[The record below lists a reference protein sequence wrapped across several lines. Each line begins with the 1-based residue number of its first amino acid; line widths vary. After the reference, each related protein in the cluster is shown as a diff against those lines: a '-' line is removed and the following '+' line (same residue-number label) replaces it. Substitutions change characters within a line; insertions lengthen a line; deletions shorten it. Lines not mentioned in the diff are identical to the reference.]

1 MSLPPLPKNF
11 ARAVDLSGLGKT
23 AEVMASIPGI
33 VVNQENLIGEIL
45 PQSNTK
51 VVILVCWSPRSTQA
65 ISLLEVMGKF
75 EALDTSPDGEKSW
88 VLGTVNVDA
97 EPQVAQALQVQS
109 VPLAI
114 AVIQEQIVPLF
125 ESVPPEDQIRQVI
138 TKVISLAADRGV
150 GASPEGTAIPEVPME
165 PEEEAAMNAM
175 AQGDFVA
182 AKAAYEKWLARKPGD
197 NLAKLGLAQTELI
210 IRITGLDAK
219 DILAKAALA
228 PNDLSLAIQAA
239 DLEIANGD
247 NKSAFDRLIKL
258 VKILE
263 DPERKSAREHL
274 LQLFS
279 LVDPQD
285 PDLIKA
291 RQQLASALY

>member
-23 AEVMASIPGI
+23 AEVMETIPGI
-33 VVNQENLIGEIL
+33 VVNQENLISEIL
-45 PQSNTK
+45 PQSNSK

-75 EALDTSPDGEKSW
+75 EALDTNSDGDKTW

-125 ESVPPEDQIRQVI
+125 ESAPPEDQIRQVI

-150 GASPEGTAIPEVPME
+150 GAIPDGAAVPEVPME
-165 PEEEAAMNAM
+165 PEEEIAMNAM
-175 AQGDFVA
+175 AEGDFVA

-210 IRITGLDAK
+210 IRIAGFDVK

-228 PNDLSLAIQAA
+228 PDDLTLAILAA

-247 NKSAFDRLIKL
+247 NKSAFDRLIRM
-258 VKILE
+258 VKVLE
-263 DPERKSAREHL
+263 DPDRKKARGHL
-274 LQLFS
+274 IQLFL

-285 PDLIKA
+285 LDLIKA
-291 RQQLASALY
+291 RQQLASALF

>member
-23 AEVMASIPGI
+23 AEVMETIPGI
-33 VVNQENLIGEIL
+33 VVNQENLISEIL
-45 PQSNTK
+45 PQSNSK

-75 EALDTSPDGEKSW
+75 EALDTNSDGDKTW

-125 ESVPPEDQIRQVI
+125 ESAPPEDQIRQVI

-150 GASPEGTAIPEVPME
+150 GATPEGAAVPEVPME
-165 PEEEAAMNAM
+165 PEEEIAMNAL
-175 AQGDFVA
+175 AEGDFVA

-228 PNDLSLAIQAA
+228 PNDLTLAIQAA

-247 NKSAFDRLIKL
+247 NRSAFDRLIKL

-263 DPERKSAREHL
+263 DPDRKRAREHL
-274 LQLFS
+274 IQLFS

-285 PDLIKA
+285 PDLVKA
-291 RQQLASALY
+291 RQQLASALF

>member
-23 AEVMASIPGI
+23 AEVMETIAGI
-33 VVNQENLIGEIL
+33 VVNQENLISEIL
-45 PQSNTK
+45 PQSNSK

-75 EALDTSPDGEKSW
+75 EALDTNSDGDKTW

-125 ESVPPEDQIRQVI
+125 ESAPPEDQIRQVI

-150 GASPEGTAIPEVPME
+150 GSTTEGAPVPEVPME
-165 PEEEAAMNAM
+165 PEEEIAMNAM
-175 AQGDFVA
+175 AEGDFVA

-228 PNDLSLAIQAA
+228 PNDLTLAIQAA

-258 VKILE
+258 VKIVE
-263 DPERKSAREHL
+263 DPDRKKAREHL
-274 LQLFS
+274 IQLFS

-285 PDLIKA
+285 PDLVKA
-291 RQQLASALY
+291 RQQLASALF

>member
-1 MSLPPLPKNF
+1 MSLSPLPKNF
-11 ARAVDLSGLGKT
+11 ARAVDLSGLGKA
-23 AEVMASIPGI
+23 AEVMERIPGI
-33 VVNQENLIGEIL
+33 VVNQENLVREIL
-45 PQSNTK
+45 PQSLIK
-51 VVILVCWSPRSTQA
+51 VVILICWSPRSTQA

-75 EALDTSPDGEKSW
+75 EALDTNDDGEKTW

-125 ESVPPEDQIRQVI
+125 ESAPPEDQIRQVI

-150 GASPEGTAIPEVPME
+150 GAIPDGAAVPEVPME
-165 PEEEAAMNAM
+165 PEEEIAMNAM
-175 AQGDFVA
+175 AEGDFVA

-210 IRITGLDAK
+210 IRIAGFDAK

-228 PNDLSLAIQAA
+228 PDDLTLAILAA

-247 NKSAFDRLIKL
+247 NKSAFDRLIRM
-258 VKILE
+258 VKVLE
-263 DPERKSAREHL
+263 DPDRKKAREHL
-274 LQLFS
+274 IQLFL

-285 PDLIKA
+285 LDLIKA
-291 RQQLASALY
+291 RQQLASALF

>member
-23 AEVMASIPGI
+23 AEVMETIHGI
-33 VVNQENLIGEIL
+33 VVNQENLISEIL
-45 PQSNTK
+45 PQSNSK

-75 EALDTSPDGEKSW
+75 EALDTNSDGDKTW

-125 ESVPPEDQIRQVI
+125 ESAPPEDQIRQVI

-150 GASPEGTAIPEVPME
+150 GATPEGAAVPEVPME
-165 PEEEAAMNAM
+165 PEEEIAMNAL
-175 AQGDFVA
+175 AEGDFVA
-182 AKAAYEKWLARKPGD
+182 AKAVYEKWLARKPGD

-228 PNDLSLAIQAA
+228 PNDLALAIQAA

-258 VKILE
+258 VKILQ
-263 DPERKSAREHL
+263 DPERKIAREHL

>member
-1 MSLPPLPKNF
+1 
-11 ARAVDLSGLGKT
+11 
-23 AEVMASIPGI
+23 
-33 VVNQENLIGEIL
+33 
-45 PQSNTK
+45 
-51 VVILVCWSPRSTQA
+51 
-65 ISLLEVMGKF
+65 MGKF

-182 AKAAYEKWLARKPGD
+182 AKVAYEKWLARKPGD

-228 PNDLSLAIQAA
+228 PNDLALAIQAA

-263 DPERKSAREHL
+263 EPERKGAREHL

>member
-23 AEVMASIPGI
+23 AEVMETIAGI
-33 VVNQENLIGEIL
+33 VVNQENLISEIL
-45 PQSNTK
+45 PQSNSK

-75 EALDTSPDGEKSW
+75 EALDTNSDGDKTW

-125 ESVPPEDQIRQVI
+125 ESAPPEDQIRQVI

-150 GASPEGTAIPEVPME
+150 GATTEGAAVPEVPME
-165 PEEEAAMNAM
+165 PEEEIAMNAM
-175 AQGDFVA
+175 AEGDFVA

-228 PNDLSLAIQAA
+228 PNDLTLAIQAA

-247 NKSAFDRLIKL
+247 NRSAFDRLIKL

-263 DPERKSAREHL
+263 DPDRKKAREHL
-274 LQLFS
+274 IQLFS

-285 PDLIKA
+285 PDLVKA
-291 RQQLASALY
+291 RQQLASALF

>member
-23 AEVMASIPGI
+23 AEVMETIPGI
-33 VVNQENLIGEIL
+33 VVNQENLISEIL
-45 PQSNTK
+45 PQSNSK

-75 EALDTSPDGEKSW
+75 EALDTNSDGDKTW

-125 ESVPPEDQIRQVI
+125 ESAPPEDQIRQVI

-150 GASPEGTAIPEVPME
+150 GAITEGAAVPEVPME
-165 PEEEAAMNAM
+165 PEEEIAMNAM
-175 AQGDFVA
+175 AEGDFVA

-228 PNDLSLAIQAA
+228 PNDLTLAIQAA

-247 NKSAFDRLIKL
+247 NRSAFDRLIKL

-263 DPERKSAREHL
+263 DQDRKKAREHL
-274 LQLFS
+274 IQLFS

-285 PDLIKA
+285 PDLVKA
-291 RQQLASALY
+291 RQQLASALF

>member
-1 MSLPPLPKNF
+1 MSLSPLPKNF
-11 ARAVDLSGLGKT
+11 ARAVDLSGLGKA
-23 AEVMASIPGI
+23 AEVMERIPGI
-33 VVNQENLIGEIL
+33 VVNQENLVREIL
-45 PQSNTK
+45 PQSLIK
-51 VVILVCWSPRSTQA
+51 VVMLICWSPRSTQA

-75 EALDTSPDGEKSW
+75 EALDTNDDGEKTW

-125 ESVPPEDQIRQVI
+125 ESAPPEDQIRQVI

-150 GASPEGTAIPEVPME
+150 GAIPDGAAVPEVPME
-165 PEEEAAMNAM
+165 PEEEIAMNAM
-175 AQGDFVA
+175 AEGDFVA

-210 IRITGLDAK
+210 IRIAGFDAK

-228 PNDLSLAIQAA
+228 PDDLTLAILAA

-247 NKSAFDRLIKL
+247 NKSAFDRLIRM
-258 VKILE
+258 VKVLE
-263 DPERKSAREHL
+263 DPDRKKAREHL
-274 LQLFS
+274 IQLFL

-285 PDLIKA
+285 LDLIKA
-291 RQQLASALY
+291 RQQLASALF

>member
-23 AEVMASIPGI
+23 AEVMETIPGI
-33 VVNQENLIGEIL
+33 VVNQENLINEIL

-51 VVILVCWSPRSTQA
+51 VVILICWSPRSTQA

-150 GASPEGTAIPEVPME
+150 GATPDGAALPEVPME
-165 PEEEAAMNAM
+165 PEEEAAMNAL
-175 AQGDFVA
+175 AAGDFLA

-228 PNDLSLAIQAA
+228 PNDLALAIQAA

>member
-1 MSLPPLPKNF
+1 MSLSPLPKNF
-11 ARAVDLSGLGKT
+11 ARAVDLSGLGKA
-23 AEVMASIPGI
+23 AEVMERIPGI
-33 VVNQENLIGEIL
+33 VVNQENLVREIL
-45 PQSNTK
+45 PQSLIK
-51 VVILVCWSPRSTQA
+51 VVILICWSPRSTQA

-75 EALDTSPDGEKSW
+75 EALDTNDDGEKTW

-125 ESVPPEDQIRQVI
+125 ESAPPEDQIRQVI

-150 GASPEGTAIPEVPME
+150 GAIPDGAAVPEVPME
-165 PEEEAAMNAM
+165 PEEEIAMNAM
-175 AQGDFVA
+175 AEGDFVA

-210 IRITGLDAK
+210 IRIAGFDVK

-228 PNDLSLAIQAA
+228 PDDLTLAILAA

-247 NKSAFDRLIKL
+247 NKSAFDRLIRM
-258 VKILE
+258 VKVLE

-274 LQLFS
+274 LQLFL

-285 PDLIKA
+285 LDLIKA
-291 RQQLASALY
+291 RQQLASALF

>member
-11 ARAVDLSGLGKT
+11 ARAVDLSGLGKA
-23 AEVMASIPGI
+23 AEVMETIPGI
-33 VVNQENLIGEIL
+33 VVNQENLINEIL

-51 VVILVCWSPRSTQA
+51 VVILICWSPRSTQA

-138 TKVISLAADRGV
+138 AKVISLAADRGV
-150 GASPEGTAIPEVPME
+150 GATPDGAALPEVPME
-165 PEEEAAMNAM
+165 PEEEAAMNAL
-175 AQGDFVA
+175 AAGDFLA

-228 PNDLSLAIQAA
+228 PNDLALAIQAA

>member
-23 AEVMASIPGI
+23 AEVMETIPGI
-33 VVNQENLIGEIL
+33 VVNQENLISEIL
-45 PQSNTK
+45 PQSNSK

-75 EALDTSPDGEKSW
+75 EALDTNSDGDKTW

-125 ESVPPEDQIRQVI
+125 ESAPPEDQIRQVI

-150 GASPEGTAIPEVPME
+150 GAITEGAAVPEIPME
-165 PEEEAAMNAM
+165 PEEEIAMNAM
-175 AQGDFVA
+175 AEGDFVA

-228 PNDLSLAIQAA
+228 PNDLTLAIQAA

-247 NKSAFDRLIKL
+247 NRSAFDRLIKL

-263 DPERKSAREHL
+263 DQDRKKAREHL
-274 LQLFS
+274 IQLFS

-285 PDLIKA
+285 PDLVKA
-291 RQQLASALY
+291 RQQLASALF

>member
-23 AEVMASIPGI
+23 AEVMETIPGI
-33 VVNQENLIGEIL
+33 VVNQENLISEIL
-45 PQSNTK
+45 PQSNSK

-75 EALDTSPDGEKSW
+75 EALDTNSDGDKTW

-125 ESVPPEDQIRQVI
+125 ESAPPEDQIRQVI

-150 GASPEGTAIPEVPME
+150 GSTTEGAPVPEVPME
-165 PEEEAAMNAM
+165 PEEEIAMNAM
-175 AQGDFVA
+175 AEGDFVA

-228 PNDLSLAIQAA
+228 PNDLTLAIQAA

-247 NKSAFDRLIKL
+247 NRSAFDRLIKL

-263 DPERKSAREHL
+263 DPDRKKAREHL
-274 LQLFS
+274 IQLFS

-285 PDLIKA
+285 PDLVKA
-291 RQQLASALY
+291 RQQLASALF

>member
-23 AEVMASIPGI
+23 AEVMETIPGI
-33 VVNQENLIGEIL
+33 VVNQENLISEIL
-45 PQSNTK
+45 PQSNSK

-75 EALDTSPDGEKSW
+75 EALDTNSDGDKTW

-125 ESVPPEDQIRQVI
+125 ESAPPEDQIRQVI

-150 GASPEGTAIPEVPME
+150 GATTEGAAVTEIPME
-165 PEEEAAMNAM
+165 PEEEIAMNAL
-175 AQGDFVA
+175 AEGDFVA

-228 PNDLSLAIQAA
+228 PNDLTLAIQAA

-247 NKSAFDRLIKL
+247 NRSAFDRLIKL

-263 DPERKSAREHL
+263 DPDRKKAREHL
-274 LQLFS
+274 IQLFS

-285 PDLIKA
+285 PDLVKA
-291 RQQLASALY
+291 RQQLASALF

>member
-23 AEVMASIPGI
+23 AEVMETIPGI
-33 VVNQENLIGEIL
+33 VVNQENLISEIL
-45 PQSNTK
+45 PQSNSK

-75 EALDTSPDGEKSW
+75 EALDTNSDGDKTW

-125 ESVPPEDQIRQVI
+125 ESAPPEDQIRQVI

-150 GASPEGTAIPEVPME
+150 GAITEGAAVPEIPME
-165 PEEEAAMNAM
+165 PEEEIAMNAM
-175 AQGDFVA
+175 AEGDFVA

-228 PNDLSLAIQAA
+228 PNDLTLAIQAA

-247 NKSAFDRLIKL
+247 NRSAFDRLIKL

-263 DPERKSAREHL
+263 DPDRKRARDHL
-274 LQLFS
+274 IQLFS

-285 PDLIKA
+285 PDLVKA
-291 RQQLASALY
+291 RQQLASALF

>member
-23 AEVMASIPGI
+23 AEVMETIPGI
-33 VVNQENLIGEIL
+33 VVNQENLISEIL
-45 PQSNTK
+45 PQSNSK

-75 EALDTSPDGEKSW
+75 EALDTNSDGDKTW

-97 EPQVAQALQVQS
+97 EPQVAQALQVQT

-125 ESVPPEDQIRQVI
+125 ESAPPEDQIRQVI

-150 GASPEGTAIPEVPME
+150 GSTTEGAPVPEVPME
-165 PEEEAAMNAM
+165 PEEEIAMNAM
-175 AQGDFVA
+175 AEGDFVA

-228 PNDLSLAIQAA
+228 PNDLTLAIQAA

-247 NKSAFDRLIKL
+247 NRSAFDRLIKL

-263 DPERKSAREHL
+263 DPDRKKAREHL
-274 LQLFS
+274 IQLFS

-285 PDLIKA
+285 PDLVKA
-291 RQQLASALY
+291 RQQLASALF

>member
-1 MSLPPLPKNF
+1 MSLSPLPKNF
-11 ARAVDLSGLGKT
+11 ARAVDLSGLGKA
-23 AEVMASIPGI
+23 AEVMERIPGI
-33 VVNQENLIGEIL
+33 VVNQENLVREIL
-45 PQSNTK
+45 PQSLIK
-51 VVILVCWSPRSTQA
+51 VVILICWSPRSTQA

-75 EALDTSPDGEKSW
+75 EALDTNDDGEKTW

-125 ESVPPEDQIRQVI
+125 ESAPPEDQIRQVI

-150 GASPEGTAIPEVPME
+150 GAIPDGAAVPEVPME
-165 PEEEAAMNAM
+165 PEEEIAMNAM
-175 AQGDFVA
+175 AEGDFVA

-210 IRITGLDAK
+210 IRIAGFDVK

-228 PNDLSLAIQAA
+228 PDDLTLAILAA

-247 NKSAFDRLIKL
+247 NKSAFDRLIRM
-258 VKILE
+258 VKVLE
-263 DPERKSAREHL
+263 DPDRKKARGHL
-274 LQLFS
+274 IQLFL

-285 PDLIKA
+285 LDLIKA
-291 RQQLASALY
+291 RQQLASALF

>member
-51 VVILVCWSPRSTQA
+51 VVILICWSPRSTQA

-75 EALDTSPDGEKSW
+75 EVLDTSPDGEKSW

-150 GASPEGTAIPEVPME
+150 GATPEGTAIPEVPME

-182 AKAAYEKWLARKPGD
+182 AKVAYEKWLARKPGD

-228 PNDLSLAIQAA
+228 PNDLALAIQSA

-263 DPERKSAREHL
+263 EPERKGAREHL
-274 LQLFS
+274 LHLFS

>member
-23 AEVMASIPGI
+23 AEVMETIAGI
-33 VVNQENLIGEIL
+33 VVNQENLISEIL
-45 PQSNTK
+45 PQSNSK

-75 EALDTSPDGEKSW
+75 EALDTNSDGDKTW

-125 ESVPPEDQIRQVI
+125 ESAPPEDQIRQVI

-150 GASPEGTAIPEVPME
+150 GAITEGAAVPEIPME
-165 PEEEAAMNAM
+165 PEEEIAMNAM
-175 AQGDFVA
+175 AKGDFVA

-228 PNDLSLAIQAA
+228 PNDLTLAIQAA

-247 NKSAFDRLIKL
+247 NRSAFDRLIKL

-263 DPERKSAREHL
+263 DPDRKRAREHL
-274 LQLFS
+274 IQLFS

-285 PDLIKA
+285 PDLVKA
-291 RQQLASALY
+291 RQQLASALF

>member
-23 AEVMASIPGI
+23 AEVMETIPGI
-33 VVNQENLIGEIL
+33 VVNQENLISEIL
-45 PQSNTK
+45 PQSNSK

-75 EALDTSPDGEKSW
+75 EALDTNSDGDKTW

-109 VPLAI
+109 VPLVI

-125 ESVPPEDQIRQVI
+125 ESAPPEDQIRQVI

-150 GASPEGTAIPEVPME
+150 GATSEGAPVPEVPME
-165 PEEEAAMNAM
+165 PEEEIAMNAM
-175 AQGDFVA
+175 AEGDFVA

-228 PNDLSLAIQAA
+228 PNDLTLAIQAA

-247 NKSAFDRLIKL
+247 NRSAFDRLIKL

-263 DPERKSAREHL
+263 DPDRKKAREHL
-274 LQLFS
+274 IQLFS

-285 PDLIKA
+285 PDLVKA
-291 RQQLASALY
+291 RQQLASALF

>member
-1 MSLPPLPKNF
+1 MSLPPVPKNF

-23 AEVMASIPGI
+23 AEVMETIPGI
-33 VVNQENLIGEIL
+33 VVNQENLVSEIL
-45 PQSNTK
+45 PQSNSK

-75 EALDTSPDGEKSW
+75 EALDTSNDGEKTW

-125 ESVPPEDQIRQVI
+125 ESAPPEDQIRQVI

-150 GASPEGTAIPEVPME
+150 GATPGGVAVPEVPME
-165 PEEEAAMNAM
+165 PEEEIAMNAM
-175 AQGDFVA
+175 AEGDFVA

-197 NLAKLGLAQTELI
+197 NLAKLGLAQTELV

-219 DILAKAALA
+219 DILAKAALT
-228 PNDLSLAIQAA
+228 PNDLTLAIQAA

-247 NKSAFDRLIKL
+247 NKSAFDRLIQL

-263 DPERKSAREHL
+263 DPDRKKAREHL
-274 LQLFS
+274 IQLFS

-285 PDLIKA
+285 PDLVKA
-291 RQQLASALY
+291 RQLLASALF

>member
-23 AEVMASIPGI
+23 AEVMETIPGI
-33 VVNQENLIGEIL
+33 VVNQENLISEIL
-45 PQSNTK
+45 PQSNSK

-75 EALDTSPDGEKSW
+75 EALDTNSDGDKTW

-109 VPLAI
+109 VPIAI

-125 ESVPPEDQIRQVI
+125 ESAPPEDQIRQVI

-150 GASPEGTAIPEVPME
+150 GATTEGGAVPEIPME
-165 PEEEAAMNAM
+165 PEEEIAMNAL
-175 AQGDFVA
+175 AEGDFVA

-228 PNDLSLAIQAA
+228 PNDLTLAIQAA

-247 NKSAFDRLIKL
+247 NRSAFDRLIKL

-263 DPERKSAREHL
+263 DPDRKKAREHL
-274 LQLFS
+274 IQLFS

-285 PDLIKA
+285 PDLVKA
-291 RQQLASALY
+291 RQQLASALF

>member
-23 AEVMASIPGI
+23 AEVMETIPGI

-45 PQSNTK
+45 PQSNSK

-75 EALDTSPDGEKSW
+75 EALDTNSDGDKTW

-125 ESVPPEDQIRQVI
+125 ESAPPEDQIRQVI

-150 GASPEGTAIPEVPME
+150 GAITEGAAVPEIPME
-165 PEEEAAMNAM
+165 PEEEIAMNAM
-175 AQGDFVA
+175 AEGDFVA

-228 PNDLSLAIQAA
+228 PNDLTLAIQAA

-247 NKSAFDRLIKL
+247 NRSAFDRLIKL

-263 DPERKSAREHL
+263 DQDRKKAREHL
-274 LQLFS
+274 IQLFS

-285 PDLIKA
+285 PDLVKA
-291 RQQLASALY
+291 RQQLASALF

>member
-11 ARAVDLSGLGKT
+11 ARAVYLSGLGKA
-23 AEVMASIPGI
+23 AEVMETIPGI
-33 VVNQENLIGEIL
+33 VVNQENLINEIL

-51 VVILVCWSPRSTQA
+51 VVILICWSPRSTQA

-150 GASPEGTAIPEVPME
+150 GATPDGAALPEVPME
-165 PEEEAAMNAM
+165 PEEEAAMNAL
-175 AQGDFVA
+175 AAGDFLA

-228 PNDLSLAIQAA
+228 PNDLALAIQAA

>member
-23 AEVMASIPGI
+23 AEVMETIPGI
-33 VVNQENLIGEIL
+33 VVNQENLISEIL
-45 PQSNTK
+45 PQSNSK

-75 EALDTSPDGEKSW
+75 EALDTNSDGDKTW

-125 ESVPPEDQIRQVI
+125 ESAPPEDQIRQVI

-150 GASPEGTAIPEVPME
+150 GSTTEGAPVPEVPME
-165 PEEEAAMNAM
+165 PEEEIAMNAM
-175 AQGDFVA
+175 AEGDFVA

-228 PNDLSLAIQAA
+228 PNDLTLAIQAA

-247 NKSAFDRLIKL
+247 NRSAFDRLIKL

-263 DPERKSAREHL
+263 DQDRKKAREHL
-274 LQLFS
+274 IQLFS

-285 PDLIKA
+285 PDLVKA
-291 RQQLASALY
+291 RQQLASALF

>member
-23 AEVMASIPGI
+23 AEVMAMIPGI
-33 VVNQENLIGEIL
+33 VVNQENLISEIL

-75 EALDTSPDGEKSW
+75 EALDTSSDGEKSW

-150 GASPEGTAIPEVPME
+150 GQTPEGAPVSEVPLE
-165 PEEEAAMNAM
+165 PEEEIAMNAL
-175 AQGDFVA
+175 AAGDFVS

-228 PNDLSLAIQAA
+228 PNDLALAIQAA

-258 VKILE
+258 VKVLE
-263 DPERKSAREHL
+263 DSDRKSAREHL
-274 LQLFS
+274 IQLFA

-285 PDLIKA
+285 PDLVKA
-291 RQQLASALY
+291 RQQLASALF

>member
-23 AEVMASIPGI
+23 AEVMETIPGI
-33 VVNQENLIGEIL
+33 VVNQENLISEIL
-45 PQSNTK
+45 PQSNSK

-75 EALDTSPDGEKSW
+75 EALDTNSDGDKTW

-125 ESVPPEDQIRQVI
+125 ESAPPEDQIRQVI

-150 GASPEGTAIPEVPME
+150 GSTTEGAPVPEVPME
-165 PEEEAAMNAM
+165 PEEEIAMNAM
-175 AQGDFVA
+175 AEGDFVA

-228 PNDLSLAIQAA
+228 PNDLTLAIQAA

-247 NKSAFDRLIKL
+247 NRSAFDRLIKL

-263 DPERKSAREHL
+263 DPDRKRARDHL
-274 LQLFS
+274 IQLFS

-285 PDLIKA
+285 PDLVKA
-291 RQQLASALY
+291 RQQLASALF

>member
-11 ARAVDLSGLGKT
+11 ARAVDLSGLSKA
-23 AEVMASIPGI
+23 AEVMETIPGI
-33 VVNQENLIGEIL
+33 VVNQENLINEIL

-51 VVILVCWSPRSTQA
+51 VVILICWSPRSTQA

-150 GASPEGTAIPEVPME
+150 GATPDGAALPEVPME
-165 PEEEAAMNAM
+165 PEEEAAMNAL
-175 AQGDFVA
+175 AAGDFLA

-228 PNDLSLAIQAA
+228 PNDLALAIQAA

>member
-11 ARAVDLSGLGKT
+11 ARAVDLSGLGKA
-23 AEVMASIPGI
+23 AEVMETIPGI
-33 VVNQENLIGEIL
+33 VVNQENLINEIL

-51 VVILVCWSPRSTQA
+51 VVILICWSPRSTQA

-150 GASPEGTAIPEVPME
+150 GATPDGAALPEVPME
-165 PEEEAAMNAM
+165 PEEEAAMNAL
-175 AQGDFVA
+175 AAGDFLA

-228 PNDLSLAIQAA
+228 PNDLALAIQAA

>member
-23 AEVMASIPGI
+23 AEVMETIAGI
-33 VVNQENLIGEIL
+33 VVNQENLISEIL
-45 PQSNTK
+45 PQSNSK

-75 EALDTSPDGEKSW
+75 EALDTNSDGDKTW

-97 EPQVAQALQVQS
+97 ELQVAQALQVQS

-125 ESVPPEDQIRQVI
+125 ESAPPEDQIRQVI

-150 GASPEGTAIPEVPME
+150 GAITEGAAVPEIPME
-165 PEEEAAMNAM
+165 PEEEIAMNAM
-175 AQGDFVA
+175 AKGDFVA

-228 PNDLSLAIQAA
+228 PNDLTLAIQAA

-247 NKSAFDRLIKL
+247 NRSAFDRLIKL

-263 DPERKSAREHL
+263 DPDRKRAREHL
-274 LQLFS
+274 IQLFS

-285 PDLIKA
+285 PDLVKA
-291 RQQLASALY
+291 RQQLASALF

>member
-23 AEVMASIPGI
+23 AEVMETIPGI
-33 VVNQENLIGEIL
+33 VVNQENLISEIL
-45 PQSNTK
+45 PQSNSK

-75 EALDTSPDGEKSW
+75 EALDTNSDGDKTW

-125 ESVPPEDQIRQVI
+125 ESAPPEDQIRQVI

-150 GASPEGTAIPEVPME
+150 GATTEGAAVTEIPME
-165 PEEEAAMNAM
+165 PEEEIAMNAL
-175 AQGDFVA
+175 AEGDFVA

-228 PNDLSLAIQAA
+228 PNDLTLAIQAA

-247 NKSAFDRLIKL
+247 NRSAFDRLIKL

-263 DPERKSAREHL
+263 DPDRKRAREHL
-274 LQLFS
+274 IQLFS

-285 PDLIKA
+285 PDLVKA
-291 RQQLASALY
+291 RQQLASALF

>member
-1 MSLPPLPKNF
+1 
-11 ARAVDLSGLGKT
+11 
-23 AEVMASIPGI
+23 
-33 VVNQENLIGEIL
+33 
-45 PQSNTK
+45 
-51 VVILVCWSPRSTQA
+51 
-65 ISLLEVMGKF
+65 MGKF
-75 EALDTSPDGEKSW
+75 EALDTNSDGDKTW

-125 ESVPPEDQIRQVI
+125 ESAPPEDQIRQVI
-138 TKVISLAADRGV
+138 TKVISLAVDRGV
-150 GASPEGTAIPEVPME
+150 GATTEGAAVLEIPME
-165 PEEEAAMNAM
+165 PEEEIAMNAM
-175 AQGDFVA
+175 AEGDFVA

-228 PNDLSLAIQAA
+228 PNDLTLAIQAA

-247 NKSAFDRLIKL
+247 NRSAFDRLIKL

-263 DPERKSAREHL
+263 DQDRKKAREHL
-274 LQLFS
+274 IQLFS

-285 PDLIKA
+285 PDLVKA
-291 RQQLASALY
+291 RQQLASALF

>member
-11 ARAVDLSGLGKT
+11 ARAVDLSGLGKA
-23 AEVMASIPGI
+23 AEVMETIPGI
-33 VVNQENLIGEIL
+33 VVNQENLINEIL

-51 VVILVCWSPRSTQA
+51 VVILICWSPRSTQA

-150 GASPEGTAIPEVPME
+150 GATPDGAALPEVPME
-165 PEEEAAMNAM
+165 PEEEAAMNAL
-175 AQGDFVA
+175 AAGDFLA

-228 PNDLSLAIQAA
+228 PNDLALAIQAA

-263 DPERKSAREHL
+263 DPERMIAREHL